1 MERNTGLRVKK
12 QKQKKENSMGKI
24 RDLRRD
30 IVEEKRLE
38 LAEGWKKTLKQ
49 KKELLDGGKIKERFK
64 VFIKMPILKGIYILK
79 SIELLSLD
87 NELIFDE
94 DISLG
99 RLVKQQL
106 KIMRSIFQ
114 KEILF
119 ETFSDLLEKGELKKD
134 VDYCPN
140 EKIAYFIVSGI

>member
-1 MERNTGLRVKK
+1 
-12 QKQKKENSMGKI
+12 MGKI

-38 LAEGWKKTLKQ
+38 LAEGWKKILKQ
-49 KKELLDGGKIKERFK
+49 KKELLDGGKIKDGFR
-64 VFIKMPILKGIYILK
+64 VYIRMPLLKGIYILK

-99 RLVKQQL
+99 RFVKQQL
-106 KIMRSIFQ
+106 KVMRSMFQ
-114 KEILF
+114 KEVLF
-119 ETFSDLLEKGELKKD
+119 ETFSDLLEKGELRKG

-140 EKIAYFIVSGI
+140 EKIAYFLNQIQGLQ